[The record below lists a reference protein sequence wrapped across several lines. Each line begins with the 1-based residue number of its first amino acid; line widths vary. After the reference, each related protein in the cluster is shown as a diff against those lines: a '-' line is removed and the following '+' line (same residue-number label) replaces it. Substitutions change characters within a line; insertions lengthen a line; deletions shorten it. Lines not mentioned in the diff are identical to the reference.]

1 MSDKKQLISTSGD
14 GTLSV
19 IDIRSS
25 KTTPLAHSEDQE
37 DELLSIIPIR
47 GGAKFVVGTQQG
59 PLHIF
64 SRSAGWAD
72 CVDRIPGHP
81 HSVDALCAI
90 PSSYPSA
97 HSTILTGS
105 SDGMVRAVQLYPT
118 KLLGAVAD
126 HGDWPVEKIKVEL
139 NGEGRW
145 MGSVGHEEGV
155 KLTDLKDVFEDDKDD
170 EAGMEE
176 EDEDDDGQDVVGEG
190 DGVQDKMNQTALE
203 QVEVP
208 DVEPDV
214 SGEDEEV
221 AKLEDSSGLELDA
234 ADKTVQMDSD
244 ADSDA
249 PIPQEKKRKRK
260 ERDPLNAGPRKKGRD
275 QMDAEKGFFGNL

>member
-1 MSDKKQLISTSGD
+1 MGDKKQLISTSGD

-37 DELLSIIPIR
+37 DELLSIVPIR

-59 PLHIF
+59 PLHVF
-64 SRSAGWAD
+64 NRSAGWAD

-105 SDGMVRAVQLYPT
+105 SDGLVRAVQLYPT

-126 HGDWPVEKIKVEL
+126 HGDWPVENIKVEL

-155 KLTDLKDVFEDDKDD
+155 KLTNLKDVFEDDKDD
-170 EAGMEE
+170 EAGVAEE
-176 EDEDDDGQDVVGEG
+176 DDDDDDGDDEDEDVLGEEEG
-190 DGVQDKMNQTALE
+190 DKKQKTEAALK
-203 QVEVP
+203 QVEVA
-208 DVEPDV
+208 DVESDT
-214 SGEDEEV
+214 EV
-221 AKLEDSSGLELDA
+221 VKPEDSSAPEPDA
-234 ADKTVQMDSD
+234 ADEAAQVVSD

-249 PIPQEKKRKRK
+249 PLPQEKKRKRK
-260 ERDPLNAGPRKKGRD
+260 EKDTLNTGRRKKGRD
-275 QMDAEKGFFGNL
+275 QMDAERSFFGNL